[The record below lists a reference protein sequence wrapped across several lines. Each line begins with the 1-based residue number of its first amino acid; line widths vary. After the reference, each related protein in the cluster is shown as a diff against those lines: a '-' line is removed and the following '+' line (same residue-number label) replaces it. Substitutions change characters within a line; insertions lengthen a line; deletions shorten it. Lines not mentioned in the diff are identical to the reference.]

1 MESKEISA
9 TVRRLFPTVGDLFAM
24 LGIVLGVQVVVGL
37 LLSVVAGFGGFD
49 MQNAAPEAVGRYMC
63 LLYLYDHEPRPARCD
78 TLSASEAG
86 RGNCSRFRWRG

>member
-49 MQNAAPEAVGRYMC
+49 MQNAAPEAVDRK
-63 LLYLYDHEPRPARCD
+63 
-78 TLSASEAG
+78 SVV
-86 RGNCSRFRWRG
+86 